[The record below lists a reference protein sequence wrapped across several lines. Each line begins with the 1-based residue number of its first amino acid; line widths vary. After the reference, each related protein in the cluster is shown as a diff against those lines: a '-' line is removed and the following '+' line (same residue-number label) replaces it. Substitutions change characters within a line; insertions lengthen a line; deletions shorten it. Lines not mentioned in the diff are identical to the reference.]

1 MRTRNQ
7 DKGTAPLRNR
17 LGPGAVVFAAHVAV
31 IYAVA
36 VSLGVVRSP
45 VATAPMEAIF
55 ITETEKVQQ
64 EPIKPIRPEI
74 APPDM
79 SEVAVPEPVF
89 DVPVEEPLPVET
101 VAENAIT
108 TSPAPATPPSADL
121 AVTRSTQPAY
131 PPASRRMGE
140 EGVVALAVLVD
151 ERGRP
156 VEVRVEQSSGF
167 PRLDQAA
174 VEGLRQWRFK
184 AALRDG
190 AATTAWTSVRVR
202 FRLDA

>member
-1 MRTRNQ
+1 MRTREQ
-7 DKGTAPLRNR
+7 DNRAASLRSR
-17 LGPGAVVFAAHVAV
+17 IGPGAVVFAAHVAV

-45 VATAPMEAIF
+45 VAVAPMQAVL
-55 ITETEKVQQ
+55 ITETEKVER
-64 EPIKPIRPEI
+64 EPVKPVRPEI
-74 APPDM
+74 AQPN
-79 SEVAVPEPVF
+79 EIAVAEPVF

-108 TSPAPATPPSADL
+108 TSPEPAAPPSADL
-121 AVTRSTQPAY
+121 AVTRSSQPAY
-131 PPASRRMGE
+131 PPASRRNGE

-156 VEVRVEQSSGF
+156 VEVKIEQGSGF

-184 AALRDG
+184 AAVRDG

>member
-1 MRTRNQ
+1 MRNRSQ
-7 DKGTAPLRNR
+7 DSRAVPLRNR
-17 LGPGAVVFAAHVAV
+17 LGPGAVVVAVHVAV

-36 VSLGVVRSP
+36 VSLGIVRTP
-45 VATAPMEAIF
+45 VAVAPMEAVM
-55 ITETEKVQQ
+55 ITETEKLEQ

-74 APPDM
+74 AQPNLTEVVVPD
-79 SEVAVPEPVF
+79 PVVE
-89 DVPVEEPLPVET
+89 VPVEEPLPVET

-108 TSPAPATPPSADL
+108 TSPEPAASADL
-121 AVTRSTQPAY
+121 AVTRSPQPAY
-131 PPASRRMGE
+131 PPTSRRMGE

-156 VEVRVEQSSGF
+156 VEVRVQASSGF

-184 AALRDG
+184 AAVRDG

>member
-1 MRTRNQ
+1 MRTQTQ
-7 DKGTAPLRNR
+7 DNGAASLRSR
-17 LGPGAVVFAAHVAV
+17 LRPGAVVVAAHVAV

-45 VATAPMEAIF
+45 V
-55 ITETEKVQQ
+55 
-64 EPIKPIRPEI
+64 
-74 APPDM
+74 
-79 SEVAVPEPVF
+79 
-89 DVPVEEPLPVET
+89 EEPLPVET
-101 VAENAIT
+101 IAENAIT
-108 TSPAPATPPSADL
+108 TSPEPASPPSADL
-121 AVTRSTQPAY
+121 AVTRGTQPAY

-140 EGVVALAVLVD
+140 EGVVALAVRVD

-156 VEVRVEQSSGF
+156 VEVRVQQSSGF
-167 PRLDQAA
+167 PRLDPAA

-184 AALRDG
+184 AAMRDG